1 MLSPSVTGSPV
12 CGFKGGYRLPRH
24 LSVRLFD
31 DDAAQRALRAEP
43 GLTRTRLLQRAVVG
57 GGVIVAGGVLLGG
70 LPEVSPAA
78 RSKAQDVKILNLV
91 LQLEELEAAF
101 YADAEARGA
110 LKGELAEFARVV
122 GEHERAH
129 VAFLRKAL
137 GNQADPKPT
146 FDFGQ
151 TTVNGKRF
159 AATAAMLEDTAV
171 AAYNGQAANLTKPT
185 LKAAAT
191 IVSVEARHAAWIRD
205 IVGEPASPQ
214 ATDTPAT
221 ERQVRRAIARTKFV
235 QAGG

>member
-1 MLSPSVTGSPV
+1 MVRNLSI
-12 CGFKGGYRLPRH
+12 RL
-24 LSVRLFD
+24 LD
-31 DDAAQRALRAEP
+31 DVAAQRALRDEP
-43 GLTRTRLLQRAVVG
+43 SLTRTRLLQRAVVG

-78 RSKAQDVKILNLV
+78 PSKAQDVKILNLV

-137 GNQADPKPT
+137 GSQANAKPT
-146 FDFGQ
+146 FDFGN
-151 TTVNGKRF
+151 TTADGDRF

-205 IVGEPASPQ
+205 IVGEPAAPQ

-221 ERQVRRAIARTKFV
+221 ARQVQAAIAQTGFV
-235 QAGG
+235 KAGG

>member
-1 MLSPSVTGSPV
+1 MVRSLSLTV
-12 CGFKGGYRLPRH
+12 L
-24 LSVRLFD
+24 D
-31 DDAAQRALRAEP
+31 QAAAARAARAEP

-57 GGVIVAGGVLLGG
+57 GGVVVAGGVFLGG
-70 LPEVSPAA
+70 LPGVAPAA

-110 LKGELAEFARVV
+110 LRGELAEFARVV

-137 GNQADPKPT
+137 GDQAESKPT
-146 FDFGQ
+146 FNFGN
-151 TTVNGKRF
+151 TTSDRDRF
-159 AATAAMLEDTAV
+159 VATAAFLEDTAV
-171 AAYNGQAANLTKPT
+171 AAYNGQAANLTKPV
-185 LKAAAT
+185 LQAAAT

-205 IVGEPASPQ
+205 IVGQPASPD

-221 ERQVRRAIARTKFV
+221 ERQVRRAVAKTGFV
-235 QAGG
+235 KAAG

>member
-1 MLSPSVTGSPV
+1 MGCNLSLRVV
-12 CGFKGGYRLPRH
+12 
-24 LSVRLFD
+24 
-31 DDAAQRALRAEP
+31 DDAAAASALRAEP
-43 GLTRTRLLQRAVVG
+43 GLTRMRLLQRAVVG
-57 GGVIVAGGVLLGG
+57 GGVIVAGGVLIGG
-70 LPEVSPAA
+70 LPELAPAA
-78 RSKAQDVKILNLV
+78 RSQAQDVKILNLV
-91 LQLEELEAAF
+91 LLVEELEAAF

-110 LKGELAEFARVV
+110 LRGELAEFARVV

-137 GNQADPKPT
+137 GTQAEPKPT

-151 TTVNGKRF
+151 TTGDRERF

-171 AAYNGQAANLTKPT
+171 AAYNGQAANLTKPV

-205 IVGEPASPQ
+205 IVGKPASPQ
-214 ATDTPAT
+214 ATDVPTT
-221 ERQVRRAIARTKFV
+221 EGQVRRAISRTGFV

>member
-1 MLSPSVTGSPV
+1 MVRKLSI
-12 CGFKGGYRLPRH
+12 RL
-24 LSVRLFD
+24 VD
-31 DDAAQRALRAEP
+31 DVAAQRALREEP

-110 LKGELAEFARVV
+110 LKGELAEFARIV

-129 VAFLRKAL
+129 VAFRRKAL

-146 FDFGQ
+146 FDFGN
-151 TTVNGKRF
+151 TTADGDRF
-159 AATAAMLEDTAV
+159 AATAAMIEDTAV

-185 LKAAAT
+185 LEAAAT

-221 ERQVRRAIARTKFV
+221 ARHVQRAIARTGFV
-235 QAGG
+235 KEGG

>member
-1 MLSPSVTGSPV
+1 M
-12 CGFKGGYRLPRH
+12 
-24 LSVRLFD
+24 
-31 DDAAQRALRAEP
+31 
-43 GLTRTRLLQRAVVG
+43 TRTRLLQRAVVG
-57 GGVIVAGGVLLGG
+57 GGAIVAGGVLLGG
-70 LPEVSPAA
+70 LPAVAPAA

-101 YADAEARGA
+101 YADAEQRGA
-110 LKGELAEFARVV
+110 LRGELAEFARVV

-137 GNQADPKPT
+137 GNQAEPKPT
-146 FDFGQ
+146 FDFGN
-151 TTVNGKRF
+151 TTADGDRF

-185 LKAAAT
+185 LQAAAT

-221 ERQVRRAIARTKFV
+221 ERQVLRTLARTGFV
-235 QAGG
+235 KAGG